1 MRIKN
6 WFKTSVLVLCIFST
20 TSCRLGEI
28 LSEADP
34 ETQAE
39 IERKESIPENENP
52 ENRPQKPKSNY

>member
-1 MRIKN
+1 MMIKN
-6 WFKTSVLVLCIFST
+6 WFKASVLVLCIFST

-39 IERKESIPENENP
+39 IERKESIPENENLD
-52 ENRPQKPKSNY
+52 NDPQEP

>member
-1 MRIKN
+1 MKIKK
-6 WFKTSVLVLCIFST
+6 WLKTSVLVFCIFST

-39 IERKESIPENENP
+39 IEREESIPENENL
-52 ENRPQKPKSNY
+52 ENDPQKPKPN